1 MWNDF
6 NTDEHVGV
14 HAEITTIPDENG
26 EPIHAYV
33 ARPLSDTPR
42 GVVVMLHHMPGWDE
56 FYQETAE
63 RVARHGY
70 EVIVPD
76 LYCRYGHGSPDD
88 MSAKVR
94 TMGGLPDES
103 AMADTAAARDWLRSL
118 PTNNDKVAVMGSCS
132 GGRHAVLAA
141 STVHGFDAVVDLWG
155 GGVIMTEEQ
164 ITPARPVAPITLT
177 ADLDAPVLGLFGN
190 DDPSPT
196 PEEVDRHEAELKRFA
211 KSYDFYRYDGAP
223 HAYFCYHLHRYR
235 HEAAMDS
242 WARIFTFFDLHLGAS
257 LSAVR
262 GDALEVGP
270 AAR

>member
-6 NTDEHVGV
+6 STDAKLGV
-14 HAEITTIPDENG
+14 HAEIMTLAGGNGDE
-26 EPIHAYV
+26 IHAYV
-33 ARPLSDTPR
+33 ARPTIDSSR
-42 GVVVMLHHMPGWDE
+42 GGVVMLHHMPGWDE

-70 EVIVPD
+70 DVIVPD

-103 AMADTAAARDWLRSL
+103 AVGDAAAARDWLRSL
-118 PTNNDKVAVMGSCS
+118 TTNNNKVAVMGSCS

-141 STVHGFDAVVDLWG
+141 STAHGFDAVVDLWG
-155 GGVIMTEEQ
+155 GGVIMTDEQ
-164 ITPARPVAPITLT
+164 ISPARPVAPITLT

-190 DDPSPT
+190 EDPSPT
-196 PEEVDRHEAELKRFA
+196 PEEVDLHEAELKKFN
-211 KSYDFYRYDGAP
+211 KSYEFYRYDDAP

-242 WARIFTFFDLHLGAS
+242 WEKIFAFFAS
-257 LSAVR
+257 NLA
-262 GDALEVGP
+262 
-270 AAR
+270 